1 MTALIANFSPV
12 LTWVIASLT
21 AVVNFAIGEP
31 LLMLFVAL
39 GVVGMI
45 LGWGRSFV
53 HR

>member
-1 MTALIANFSPV
+1 MSGLLANFSPV

-21 AVVNFAIGEP
+21 SVVNFAISEP

>member
-1 MTALIANFSPV
+1 MSGLLANFSPV
-12 LTWVIASLT
+12 LSWVITSLT
-21 AVVNFAIGEP
+21 SVVNFAIEQP